1 MTRCKSVVANRVR
14 GHFSPIRLLSES
26 HPVMNKILVL
36 FDSRS
41 GHTARMAALV
51 AEGAKT
57 IADSEVRLRSVE
69 EATADDV
76 VWCDGLAV
84 GSPTN
89 MGLLS
94 WKMKR
99 FWDETMMPQW
109 AKVDGKIACA
119 FSSSGGWGGGSELAC
134 QSLLTVL
141 MNFGFLVF
149 GVTDYVSRDLTLHY
163 GAIAAK
169 EPRDEETHAACR
181 KLGRRLAEWT
191 AVYCHSRS
199 DEHPNNKMS
208 ERMIPEA

>member
-1 MTRCKSVVANRVR
+1 
-14 GHFSPIRLLSES
+14 
-26 HPVMNKILVL
+26 MNKILVL

-51 AEGAKT
+51 AEGAGS
-57 IADSEVRLRSVE
+57 IADTEVRLRSVD

-163 GAIAAK
+163 GAITAK

-191 AVYCHSRS
+191 AVYCHSRL
-199 DEHPNNKMS
+199 DEHPGQKMS
-208 ERMIPEA
+208 ERMMPEG